1 MNEQVAELQRERL
14 TLAATH
20 SKLVRQCE
28 QVVARLTQVE
38 AMLDGIE
45 AGQRFAAQP
54 TPEDAPS

>member
-1 MNEQVAELQRERL
+1 MSDPVAELQRERL

-20 SKLVRQCE
+20 SKLVRQTE

-45 AGQRFAAQP
+45 AGQKMAAP
-54 TPEDAPS
+54 PPDTPE